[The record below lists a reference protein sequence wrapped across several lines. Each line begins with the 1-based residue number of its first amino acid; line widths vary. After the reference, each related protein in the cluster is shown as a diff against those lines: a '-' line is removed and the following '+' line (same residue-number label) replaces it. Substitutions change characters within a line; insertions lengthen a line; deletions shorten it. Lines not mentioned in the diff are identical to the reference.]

1 MSKEA
6 NAVKKKYLKS
16 YLMEKSYEATLQEA
30 LDKLI
35 ADDQRQAIRYDKI
48 SVMSSPS
55 GDLSDRIVKIEE
67 LTAELRKSIK
77 ESVDIQQDILRR
89 IKRIKKEKK
98 DLRKILIERYII
110 GGRDGK
116 EKRWQEIADIMGYTE
131 RHVQNLHGDALELFP
146 YP

>member
-6 NAVKKKYLKS
+6 NAAKKKYLKS

-30 LDKLI
+30 MDKLI

-77 ESVDIQQDILRR
+77 ESADIQQDILRR
-89 IKRIKKEKK
+89 IKRMPEDKK

>member
-30 LDKLI
+30 MDKLI

-89 IKRIKKEKK
+89 IKRMPEDKK

>member
-1 MSKEA
+1 MNKEA
-6 NAVKKKYLKS
+6 NAVKKKYLRS
-16 YLMEKSYEATLQEA
+16 YLQEKSYEETLQEA
-30 LDKLI
+30 LDKAI

-48 SVMSSPS
+48 SVMSSSS

-77 ESVDIQQDILRR
+77 ESEEIRQDILRR
-89 IKRIKKEKK
+89 IKRMPKDKK

-110 GGRDGK
+110 GGKDGK
-116 EKRWQEIADIMGYTE
+116 EKKWQEIADKMGYTE
-131 RHVQNLHGDALELFP
+131 RHVQNLHSDALELFP

>member
-55 GDLSDRIVKIEE
+55 GDLSDRIVKLEE

-77 ESVDIQQDILRR
+77 ESADIQQDILRR
-89 IKRIKKEKK
+89 IKRMPEDKK